1 MLGIS
6 LHARMALYIYSA
18 TNKINGKRYIGKTK
32 FDPPTHRWNQHLAA
46 AKKGPK
52 DNKRF
57 QPYFHR
63 AIRKHGRDNFS
74 FDIIHTFDDNEVDAW
89 MQAEKDYIK
98 KYRSNERDHGY
109 NLTDGGD
116 GVPGWKASP
125 AVRRR
130 MSERRKGK
138 YVGNKNP
145 FWGKRHSDRV
155 RKLLSGKAAKRTGRR
170 NPFHGRRHSKESRA
184 RMAENH
190 HDKQCYLS
198 VEQVE
203 EARQLYATS
212 EYTYAQ
218 LAERFDVTPYVAE
231 KAICG
236 LGAYAKVGRQL
247 PRRENGWIK
256 ATRPTPRLL
265 TDDEV
270 AGFRRRHRNG
280 EDLTTFAK
288 ERGVSINLISRAIR
302 GCAPYDRVQVEPPIA
317 ASKISASLPEENVD
331 EARQLYSTGK
341 YTYENLA
348 KKFQVSKSV
357 VQNAIRGK
365 GRYGKI
371 GKPLHARFGKWAKNQ
386 RRAANA
392 R

>member
-1 MLGIS
+1 MGIS
-6 LHARMALYIYSA
+6 SHARMALYIYSA

-32 FDPPTHRWNQHLAA
+32 FEPPTHRWNQHLTA

-74 FDIIHTFDDNEVDAW
+74 FEIIATFDDKDVDAW
-89 MQAEKDYIK
+89 MQAEIDLIAKHET
-98 KYRSNERDHGY
+98 RNRDKGY

-155 RKLLSGKAAKRTGRR
+155 RKLLSEKAAKRTGRR
-170 NPFHGRRHSKESRA
+170 NPFHGRRHSKASRS

-190 HDKQCYLS
+190 RDKQCYLS

-203 EARQLYATS
+203 EARRLYATS

-256 ATRPTPRLL
+256 ATRPARRQL

-270 AGFRRRHRNG
+270 AQLRRRHRKG
-280 EDLTTFAK
+280 EDVTTLAK
-288 ERGVSINLISRAIR
+288 ERGGSTTLISAAVR
-302 GCAPYDRVQVEPPIA
+302 GRSPYDRVQCDEPPIA
-317 ASKISASLPEENVD
+317 APEISGPLADDKVD

-341 YTYENLA
+341 YTYEQLA
-348 KKFQVSKSV
+348 KRFRVSKSV

-365 GRYGKI
+365 GRYGAI
-371 GKPLHARFGKWAKNQ
+371 GKPLGARFGRWAKNEK
-386 RRAANA
+386 RAANEK
-392 R
+392 